1 LPIRIGGDGLAPGG
15 EIACERIEVDV
26 GLLVAIEGIDGSG
39 KGTQAARLH
48 QTLLAAGWKSAL
60 LGFPRY
66 SETFFGARIGD
77 FLNGRFGALGEVD
90 PFLAATLYAGDRFE
104 SRDSLI
110 ETLEKNDVLVL
121 DRYVPSNIA
130 HQAGKRRDA
139 DRLRLRNWIE
149 HLEFEVYRLP
159 RPDLVLL
166 FDLPAAKA
174 AELIALKAKRGYTD
188 QAADLQEA
196 DRVYQ
201 EGVRAAYLELA
212 AGPGWQTIPVL
223 KDGELR
229 TVDDIGS
236 EVASL
241 VQTRLRL
248 AR

>member
-1 LPIRIGGDGLAPGG
+1 M
-15 EIACERIEVDV
+15 

-48 QTLLAAGWKSAL
+48 QALTAAGWKSAL

-77 FLNGRFGALGEVD
+77 FLNGRFGALSEVD

-104 SRDSLI
+104 SRELLV
-110 ETLEKNDVLVL
+110 ETLKQSDVVVL
-121 DRYVPSNIA
+121 DRYVSSNIA

-166 FDLPAAKA
+166 FDLPAVKA

-196 DRVYQ
+196 DRTYQ
-201 EGVRAAYLELA
+201 ENVRAAYLELA
-212 AGPGWQTIPVL
+212 AGPGWETVSVL
-223 KDGELR
+223 NDQGLR
-229 TVDDIGS
+229 GMDDIGA
-236 EVASL
+236 EVFRHVES
-241 VQTRLRL
+241 RLK
-248 AR
+248 AAP